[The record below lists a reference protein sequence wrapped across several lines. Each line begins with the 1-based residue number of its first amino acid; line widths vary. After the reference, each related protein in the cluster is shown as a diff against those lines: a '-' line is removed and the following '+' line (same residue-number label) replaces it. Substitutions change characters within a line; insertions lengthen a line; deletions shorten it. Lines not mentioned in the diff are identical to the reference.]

1 MTIRT
6 MTIRTGGILRPIVFD
21 LRDRSLTGLGR
32 VARETVHAYR
42 AAFPDDAVTVL
53 ESGGARYSLRAQWEW
68 VAGLRHRYPEAVWVW
83 FHWDVPWVA
92 MPRRSVVYVNDLI
105 HLDRSLQQAGWLKR
119 AVAQRWIHRAMH
131 GAGRVVTGSQA
142 TAGLLSVPAVVIPHG
157 VSAAFGGAWAPQDYL
172 LTVGDDRA
180 YKNLAMARTVA
191 AALGI
196 TWRHATGVSEDAL
209 NALYAGARVVL
220 VPSRAEGFGLP
231 VLEAFA
237 RGVPVVASDIA
248 PLREVSGGLAT
259 LVPPDDTAG
268 WTAAVQRAWTDP
280 GDPDARRA
288 WASTFTWARSA
299 TSLRDE
305 IARLS

>member
-1 MTIRT
+1 M
-6 MTIRTGGILRPIVFD
+6 
-21 LRDRSLTGLGR
+21 
-32 VARETVHAYR
+32 
-42 AAFPDDAVTVL
+42 
-53 ESGGARYSLRAQWEW
+53 
-68 VAGLRHRYPEAVWVW
+68 
-83 FHWDVPWVA
+83 
-92 MPRRSVVYVNDLI
+92 
-105 HLDRSLQQAGWLKR
+105 
-119 AVAQRWIHRAMH
+119 
-131 GAGRVVTGSQA
+131 
-142 TAGLLSVPAVVIPHG
+142 
-157 VSAAFGGAWAPQDYL
+157 
-172 LTVGDDRA
+172 
-180 YKNLAMARTVA
+180 
-191 AALGI
+191 
-196 TWRHATGVSEDAL
+196 SEDAL

-299 TSLRDE
+299 ASLRAE